1 MRAILDC
8 IPQRL
13 AMQRPEQNLT
23 QIASEPQ
30 QPDLNNCL
38 CRSVKREEV
47 EETLLGNQQTREVNR
62 SERIL
67 NAVEQCLI
75 SRNLSLQ

>member
-1 MRAILDC
+1 
-8 IPQRL
+8 
-13 AMQRPEQNLT
+13 MQRPEQNLT

-47 EETLLGNQQTREVNR
+47 EETLLGNQQTREDTDLPR
-62 SERIL
+62 YYYTRQKLTLCS
-67 NAVEQCLI
+67 
-75 SRNLSLQ
+75 